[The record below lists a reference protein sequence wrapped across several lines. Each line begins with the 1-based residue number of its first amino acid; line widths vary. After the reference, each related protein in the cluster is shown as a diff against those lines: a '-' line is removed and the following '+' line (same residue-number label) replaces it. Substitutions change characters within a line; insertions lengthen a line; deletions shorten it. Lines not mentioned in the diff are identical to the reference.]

1 MITTASRKHKIEITN
16 SVQFRIDPNT
26 NGLHLHLIDG
36 NDTKTIYIRP
46 EKTLEFAKKIIDV
59 ALTPMWGSVVVRE
72 GDRRL
77 NDLVIYHTAL
87 EEFIF
92 SLIDAKKNTLISVS
106 IPRISV
112 MYLGMRILEEI
123 YNRQFLGEIHV
134 GVEL

>member
-36 NDTKTIYIRP
+36 SSTKTVYIRP

-92 SLIDAKKNTLISVS
+92 SLIDAKKSTLISVS

-134 GVEL
+134 SVEL